1 MGDLLA
7 TCISRQSRNRH
18 VGEELGKGRPLTEI
32 IEEMTMVAEGV
43 KSCAAVIELADKHGV
58 EMPIAREV
66 YGVIHEGRTAEQAY
80 RGLIRRTP
88 GAENESERAEKGNDS
103 AFA

>member
-1 MGDLLA
+1 
-7 TCISRQSRNRH
+7 
-18 VGEELGKGRPLTEI
+18 
-32 IEEMTMVAEGV
+32 MVAEGV
-43 KSCAAVIELADKHGV
+43 KSCGAVIELADKHGV

-88 GAENESERAEKGNDS
+88 GAESESERA
-103 AFA
+103 

>member
-1 MGDLLA
+1 MGL
-7 TCISRQSRNRH
+7 R
-18 VGEELGKGRPLTEI
+18 V
-32 IEEMTMVAEGV
+32 
-43 KSCAAVIELADKHGV
+43 AVIELADKHGV

-88 GAENESERAEKGNDS
+88 GAEHEPAGAEKENAGAS
-103 AFA
+103 A